1 MAEKTFD
8 AAVDQLDEV
17 LAFVTD
23 QLDQL
28 DCPPKHRI
36 QIEVAVEELFV
47 NIASYAY
54 RPGTGTADVTVEAFD
69 NPKTVEIT
77 FKDSG
82 VPYDPLAKQDPD
94 ISLSADD
101 RQIGGL
107 GIFMVKKTMDDMR
120 YEYKDN
126 QNVLTIRKVIG

>member
-107 GIFMVKKTMDDMR
+107 GIFMVKKSMDDMR

>member
-69 NPKTVEIT
+69 NPKAVEIT
-77 FKDSG
+77 FRDAG

-107 GIFMVKKTMDDMR
+107 GIFMVKKTMDDML

>member
-1 MAEKTFD
+1 MAEMTFD
-8 AAVDQLDEV
+8 ATAEQLDEV
-17 LAFVTD
+17 LAFVTG
-23 QLDQL
+23 QLDLL
-28 DCPPKHRI
+28 DCPPKYRI

-54 RPGTGTADVTVEAFD
+54 RPGTGTADITVEAFD
-69 NPKTVEIT
+69 NPKAVEIT

-94 ISLSADD
+94 ITLSADD

-120 YEYKDN
+120 YEHKNN

>member
-69 NPKTVEIT
+69 NPKAVEIT
-77 FKDSG
+77 FRDSG

>member
-69 NPKTVEIT
+69 NPKAVEIT

-126 QNVLTIRKVIG
+126 KNVLTIRKVIG

>member
-28 DCPPKHRI
+28 DCPPKYRI

-69 NPKTVEIT
+69 NPKAVEIT
-77 FKDSG
+77 FRDAG

>member
-23 QLDQL
+23 QLDRL

-69 NPKTVEIT
+69 NPKAVEIT
-77 FKDSG
+77 FRDSG

-126 QNVLTIRKVIG
+126 RNVLTIRKVIG

>member
-28 DCPPKHRI
+28 DCPPRHRI

-69 NPKTVEIT
+69 NPKAVEIT
-77 FKDSG
+77 FRDSG

>member
-69 NPKTVEIT
+69 NPKAVEIT
-77 FKDSG
+77 FRDAG

>member
-8 AAVDQLDEV
+8 AVVDQLDEV

-69 NPKTVEIT
+69 NPKAVEIT
-77 FKDSG
+77 FRDSG

>member
-82 VPYDPLAKQDPD
+82 GPCDPLAKQDPD

>member
-54 RPGTGTADVTVEAFD
+54 RPGTGTADVTVESFD
-69 NPKTVEIT
+69 NPNTVEIT

>member
-23 QLDQL
+23 QLDLL

-69 NPKTVEIT
+69 NPKAVEIT
-77 FKDSG
+77 FRDSG

-107 GIFMVKKTMDDMR
+107 GIFMVKKTMDEVSYR
-120 YEYKDN
+120 REN
-126 QNVLTIRKVIG
+126 GENILTIRKKLS

>member
-8 AAVDQLDEV
+8 AVVDQLDEV

-69 NPKTVEIT
+69 NPKAVEIT
-77 FKDSG
+77 FRDSG
-82 VPYDPLAKQDPD
+82 VPYGALAKQDPD

>member
-54 RPGTGTADVTVEAFD
+54 RPGTGTADVTVEAFE
-69 NPKTVEIT
+69 NPKAVEIT

-94 ISLSADD
+94 ISLSADE

>member
-8 AAVDQLDEV
+8 AVVDQLDEV

-69 NPKTVEIT
+69 NPKAVEIT
-77 FKDSG
+77 FRDSG

-126 QNVLTIRKVIG
+126 QNVLTIRKVIC

>member
-28 DCPPKHRI
+28 DCPPKHRT

-69 NPKTVEIT
+69 NPKAVEIT
-77 FKDSG
+77 FRDSG

>member
-8 AAVDQLDEV
+8 AVVDQLDEV

-69 NPKTVEIT
+69 NPKAVEIT
-77 FKDSG
+77 FRDAG

>member
-8 AAVDQLDEV
+8 ASVDLLDDV
-17 LAFVTD
+17 LAFVTG
-23 QLDQL
+23 QLELL
-28 DCPPKHRI
+28 DCPPKFQI

-54 RPGTGTADVTVEAFD
+54 GSGTGTADISVEAFE
-69 NPKTVEIT
+69 NPKAVEIT

-94 ISLSADD
+94 ISLSADE

-107 GIFMVKKTMDDMR
+107 GIYMVKKSMDDVLYR
-120 YEYKDN
+120 YEN
-126 QNVLTIRKVIG
+126 GENILTIRKKLQ

>member
-17 LAFVTD
+17 VAFVTD

>member
-54 RPGTGTADVTVEAFD
+54 RPGTGTADVTVEALD
-69 NPKTVEIT
+69 NPKAVEIT
-77 FKDSG
+77 FRDSG

>member
-69 NPKTVEIT
+69 NPKAVEIT
-77 FKDSG
+77 FRDSG

-126 QNVLTIRKVIG
+126 QNVLTIRKVIC